1 MRGRHSFIRRKP
13 MSFKKRIITAFPVL
27 SKMLSRPKPFLRQV
41 IVTGAAA
48 GDVTVTDIKKNDELV
63 SVFNLSDITDV
74 TSEFKVLTNGKI
86 NNTGGTSTA
95 TKKVLVTWL
104 AWTE

>member
-1 MRGRHSFIRRKP
+1 MF
-13 MSFKKRIITAFPVL
+13 A
-27 SKMLSRPKPFLRQV
+27 RPTPFVRQV

-48 GDVTVTDIKKNDELV
+48 GDVTVSAIKKEDELV
-63 SVFNLSDITDV
+63 SVLNLTDLTDV
-74 TSEFKVLTNGKI
+74 TSEFKVLADGKI
-86 NNTGGTSTA
+86 NNTGGTTTA

>member
-1 MRGRHSFIRRKP
+1 
-13 MSFKKRIITAFPVL
+13 MSFKTRLIKAFPVF
-27 SKMLSRPKPFLRQV
+27 SKMLSRPKPVLRQV

-48 GDVTVTDIKKNDELV
+48 GDVTVTDIKKEDEIV
-63 SVFNLSDITDV
+63 SVLNLTDLTDV
-74 TSEFKVLTNGKI
+74 TSEFKILTDGKI